1 MFEILFDGIHYR
13 VVPIGADHL
22 GWMTLDATRTL
33 EEAYAKCKK
42 DWDFFW
48 GLRGFAPS
56 RQLNVIFA

>member
-1 MFEILFDGIHYR
+1 MSEILFNGIHYR

-22 GWMTLDATRTL
+22 GWMTLDTAHTL

-48 GLRGFAPS
+48 RLCGLAPS
-56 RQLNVIFA
+56 RQISVILA